1 MDISTITEAFYDV
14 TIQSP
19 TVGVMLAGL
28 LAVALVFLSAFA
40 SGSEIAFFS
49 LSPSDVAELEDGKNP
64 SDRKI
69 QMLREDSERTLATIL
84 ITNNFVNVMI
94 VMLLSN
100 IFVSIVKFG
109 PKAYWLEFL
118 IMTVF
123 LTFLLLLFGEIMPK
137 VYCRQNPLRFC
148 RRCVDAILFARKI
161 F

>member
-1 MDISTITEAFYDV
+1 
-14 TIQSP
+14 
-19 TVGVMLAGL
+19 
-28 LAVALVFLSAFA
+28 
-40 SGSEIAFFS
+40 
-49 LSPSDVAELEDGKNP
+49 
-64 SDRKI
+64 
-69 QMLREDSERTLATIL
+69 
-84 ITNNFVNVMI
+84 MI

-161 F
+161 FWPIETILLKSGMLAEKVMKKENVVGAAVSRFIP